1 MLKAIFKLFFNKS
14 FREAWALR
22 YESYGTI
29 RKVLVLLLITALTAG
44 AIVCELIS
52 FSLYKT
58 NVGLGIITSILFIA
72 IGTLAFRFSLFFAG
86 VALNMAFN
94 GSTKAKLFSPKK
106 KEEKDLNETPTENTE
121 TTQTTPENDNTAENG
136 EIVEHNKKQNRALDF
151 IIGILGFVYAI
162 GVIVALVWI
171 LIARL
176 QSLTK

>member
-58 NVGLGIITSILFIA
+58 NVGLGVITSILFIA
-72 IGTLAFRFSLFFAG
+72 IGALAFRFSLFFAG

-94 GSTKAKLFSPKK
+94 GSTKAKLFKK

-121 TTQTTPENDNTAENG
+121 TTQTTPENDKTAENG
-136 EIVEHNKKQNRALDF
+136 EIIEHDKKQNKALDF

-171 LIARL
+171 LVARL